1 MSILAGFMLPHPPLI
16 IPDIGRGKEQEI
28 QNTIDAYHKAAQELA
43 ALRPETILLLS
54 PHQTMYA
61 DYFHISPGRS
71 ARGDFG
77 QFGAKEVCME
87 VSYDTEF
94 VTYLG
99 GIAGSH
105 NLHAGTLGE
114 REKKLDHGTMVPL
127 WFVNQHYTEYRL
139 VRIGLSGFPLTAHY
153 RLGQCIREV
162 AEMLGRKAV
171 IIASGDLSHRLKED
185 GPYGYRKEGP
195 QYDARIMDVM
205 ERGAFG
211 ELFSFSE
218 SFCETAAECGHRSFT
233 IMAGAFDRTSL
244 DVERLS
250 YEGPFGVGYGIC
262 TFHVRGMERGCSMEE
277 KRSMAEKCSMK
288 ESRFMKETRSTK
300 EAIFMEETH
309 FMKEA
314 TSMEETHSTQEKHS
328 MENMHSMDNAPSTDE
343 TRNFLEQ
350 FEAREKKRLCAQQA
364 KEDPYVKLA
373 RHTIETW
380 LRTGELP
387 RVPEELPGELYSRRA
402 GAFVSLKE
410 DGRLRGCIGTTRAVQ
425 GSLAEEIMHNAV
437 SACSQDPRF
446 SPVELWEA
454 ERLTITVDVLGD
466 TQRLSSPDELDVKR
480 YGVIVTKG
488 GRRGLLLPN
497 LEGVDTVEQQI
508 AIAKQKAGISEQ
520 EQVALERFEVVRH
533 Y

>member
-127 WFVNQHYTEYRL
+127 WFVNQYYTEYRL

-233 IMAGAFDRTSL
+233 IMAGAFDRTSP

-262 TFHVRGMERGCSMEE
+262 TFHVRGMERGRSME
-277 KRSMAEKCSMK
+277 
-288 ESRFMKETRSTK
+288 
-300 EAIFMEETH
+300 
-309 FMKEA
+309 EA

-328 MENMHSMDNAPSTDE
+328 MDNMHSMDNAPSTDE

-387 RVPEELPGELYSRRA
+387 RVPKELPGELYSRRA

>member
-43 ALRPETILLLS
+43 TLRPETILLLS

-77 QFGAKEVCME
+77 QFGAKQVCME

-114 REKKLDHGTMVPL
+114 RDKKLDHGTMVPL
-127 WFVNQHYTEYRL
+127 WFVNQYYTEYRL

-218 SFCETAAECGHRSFT
+218 SFCDTAAECGHRSFT

-244 DVERLS
+244 DVKRLS

-262 TFHVRGMERGCSMEE
+262 TFHVRGMERGCSIE
-277 KRSMAEKCSMK
+277 
-288 ESRFMKETRSTK
+288 
-300 EAIFMEETH
+300 
-309 FMKEA
+309 
-314 TSMEETHSTQEKHS
+314 
-328 MENMHSMDNAPSTDE
+328 NAPSTDE

-425 GSLAEEIMHNAV
+425 SSLAEEIMHNAV

-466 TQRLSSPDELDVKR
+466 TERLSSPDELDVKR

-520 EQVALERFEVVRH
+520 EKVALERFEVVRH

>member
-16 IPDIGRGKEQEI
+16 LPDIGKGEEKKI
-28 QNTIDAYHKAAQELA
+28 QNTINAYQKAAQEIA
-43 ALRPETILLLS
+43 ALRPETVVMLS

-61 DYFHISPGRS
+61 DYFHISPGKS

-77 QFGAKEVCME
+77 RFGAKQVCME

-94 VTYLG
+94 VKRLEES
-99 GIAGSH
+99 AGSRR
-105 NLHAGTLGE
+105 LPAGTLGE
-114 REKKLDHGTMVPL
+114 RDKKLDHGTMVPL
-127 WFVNQHYTEYRL
+127 YFVNQYYTDYQLIR
-139 VRIGLSGFPLTAHY
+139 VGLSGFSLAVHY

-162 AEMLGRKAV
+162 SEMLARNTV

-195 QYDARIMDVM
+195 EYDARIMDVM
-205 ERGAFG
+205 GRGAFG

-218 SFCETAAECGHRSFT
+218 DFCENAAECGHRSFT
-233 IMAGAFDRTSL
+233 VMAGVFDRTAV

-262 TFHVRGMERGCSMEE
+262 VYHVRGRETGSSME
-277 KRSMAEKCSMK
+277 
-288 ESRFMKETRSTK
+288 
-300 EAIFMEETH
+300 
-309 FMKEA
+309 
-314 TSMEETHSTQEKHS
+314 
-328 MENMHSMDNAPSTDE
+328 DDPSTDE

-350 FEAREKKRLCAQQA
+350 FEAREKERLLAQRE
-364 KEDPYVKLA
+364 KEDAYVRLA

-380 LRTGELP
+380 INTGKRP
-387 RVPEELPGELYSRRA
+387 PVPEGLPEELYSRRA

-410 DGRLRGCIGTTRAVQ
+410 DGKLRGCIGTIAAVRD
-425 GSLAEEIMHNAV
+425 SLAEEIIHNAV
-437 SACSQDPRF
+437 SACSEDPRF
-446 SPVELWEA
+446 SPVEQWEV
-454 ERLTITVDVLGD
+454 ERLTISVDVLGD
-466 TQRLSSPDELDVKR
+466 TERISSPDELDPER

-508 AIAKQKAGISEQ
+508 AIAKQKAGIREYESVE
-520 EQVALERFEVVRH
+520 LERFEVVRH

>member
-16 IPDIGRGKEQEI
+16 ISDIGRGEEQAI

-43 ALRPETILLLS
+43 ALRPETIVLLS

-71 ARGDFG
+71 AMGDFG
-77 QFGAKEVCME
+77 QFRAKQVHME
-87 VSYDTEF
+87 VAYDTEF
-94 VTYLG
+94 AKNLG
-99 GIAGSH
+99 GLAEARG
-105 NLHAGTLGE
+105 LHAGTLGE

-127 WFVNQHYTEYRL
+127 YFVNQYYTEYQL
-139 VRIGLSGFPLTAHY
+139 ARIGLSGFPLSAHY

-162 AEMLGRKAV
+162 ADMLGRSVV

-195 QYDARIMDVM
+195 EYDARIMDVM
-205 ERGAFG
+205 GRGAFG
-211 ELFSFSE
+211 ELFAFE
-218 SFCETAAECGHRSFT
+218 EDFCEKAGECGHRSFT
-233 IMAGAFDRTSL
+233 IMAGAFDRTAV

-262 TFHVRGMERGCSMEE
+262 TFHVRGM
-277 KRSMAEKCSMK
+277 
-288 ESRFMKETRSTK
+288 
-300 EAIFMEETH
+300 
-309 FMKEA
+309 
-314 TSMEETHSTQEKHS
+314 
-328 MENMHSMDNAPSTDE
+328 DE

-350 FEAREKKRLCAQQA
+350 FEILEKERLRAQQE

-380 LRTGELP
+380 LSTGKRPPVPEGL
-387 RVPEELPGELYSRRA
+387 PEELYRRRE

-410 DGRLRGCIGTTRAVQ
+410 DGKLRGCIGTISAVRS
-425 GSLAEEIMHNAV
+425 SLAEEIIHNAV
-437 SACSQDPRF
+437 SACSEDPRF
-446 SPVELWEA
+446 SPVEQWEM
-454 ERLTITVDVLGD
+454 ERLTISVDVLGD
-466 TQRLSSPDELDVKR
+466 TERISSPEELDPAR

-508 AIAKQKAGISEQ
+508 AIAKQKAGIRESET
-520 EQVALERFEVVRH
+520 VDLERFEVVRH